1 MGGVGG
7 GDAELNLADIQSKV
21 KMSLSPSADFQKTF
35 HVGSG
40 MGMGTGASS
49 ASIGKEYSPT
59 MREQKV
65 ATTDALRGMD
75 NTLGSF
81 GADGSLAPP
90 SAITGNHSVFYY
102 GNTRKLP
109 SPSARNL
116 EMIKHRE
123 FERSLK
129 IYARAATTTLRYLGE
144 GGRDGVKSAY
154 SGSKRNV
161 VNIHRGVRLVGK

>member
-40 MGMGTGASS
+40 IGMGTGVSPASL
-49 ASIGKEYSPT
+49 GKEYSPT